1 MVIEAQRVS
10 YRQGGLPLVRNV
22 TLAVGP
28 GEMLAIVG
36 RRGSGAATLWRL
48 LAGEIAPSAGRVLVR
63 GRSSGRGLGRD
74 PRITAHGPD
83 ATRDLLTGARDDGAA
98 DVLLCEQPAVSADG
112 PALLARCR
120 ERADAGAAVVVTVAD
135 LALATAHAHT
145 VAVVEAGRLV
155 AWAAPSFAAHLL
167 GTLPSP
173 DRIP

>member
-22 TLAVGP
+22 TLAVGA

-36 RRGSGAATLWRL
+36 WRGSGAATLWRL

-63 GRSSGRGLGRD
+63 GRSGRGLGRD
-74 PRITAHGPD
+74 PRVIAHGPD
-83 ATRDLLTGARDDGAA
+83 AARALLTGSRDGGRA
-98 DVLLCEQPAVSADG
+98 DVLLCEQPAVAADG
-112 PALLARCR
+112 AALLARCR

-155 AWAAPSFAAHLL
+155 TWAAPSFAARLL
-167 GTLPSP
+167 HPLPSP
-173 DRIP
+173 DRMP